1 MGVVRGQE
9 SPQSPGASDKG
20 SMCKRKGESFEMH
33 MYAYDSLAPL
43 ASV

>member
-9 SPQSPGASDKG
+9 SPHPPGASDKG
-20 SMCKRKGESFEMH
+20 SMCKGKGESFEMH
-33 MYAYDSLAPL
+33 MYGYDSLAPL